1 MALKTQPDQSED
13 DSTYPGL
20 LPTSPDGTIRSHYI
34 ETQTEE
40 VYALQAIYGDDFI
53 EHKAA
58 NTAWK
63 KAEPSFD
70 LRVKASSNEDIALT
84 LSVVLTATY
93 PKSVP
98 LLSIKD
104 DDGLSKS
111 TQFKV
116 QNFIKAK
123 PKALVEAG
131 TGEPMIHELV
141 EGLQDILED
150 AAQAKALGTERSLE
164 EERAAHE
171 AELAKQAQEQ
181 REAEERKRED
191 ATKEEERVMQDMI
204 QKEVDRQRLKAKES
218 KKRNRQPTVNHGTE
232 EIQGG
237 DGDNVEFDEGVE
249 LAGVNGAV
257 FFFTSVTGRSEF
269 RVGQIATTYRVWP
282 NLQGGYTCPSLA
294 LKEYELRAASK
305 ESAQFK
311 AQIQTLE
318 SDLESV
324 KKIKHR
330 NIVPLLNYRIDRT
343 PVDDDPVA
351 LSWTV
356 RVLTPLAERGSLQEL
371 LEIAGQ
377 LDVAK
382 VRSWT
387 ADLLNALGHLHN
399 HGIVHQN
406 IHTDNVLI
414 FRESM
419 GDTVPKF
426 CDVAYERQVQT
437 LCRKSRAVA
446 SSSLARS
453 AYWLPPEIAGNSKP
467 HFTQKTDVWEFG
479 VVFLQMI
486 FGVDVFQRYQSPAS
500 LMDSLS
506 LSGPLHELV
515 SRLFKADPKKRPR
528 AFELSSSEFLA
539 TDAPILVSETSS
551 MLSPSQSATS
561 LHHHL
566 PIRVRRES
574 TSQGHTHSRYKE
586 DFVEEGRLGK
596 GGFGEVVKARKKLDG
611 QIYAIKKI
619 SQRSSASLS
628 EVLKEVRLLS
638 QISHPAVVRY
648 YNTWLEE
655 IPDLAENGDDAS
667 TEDATTDGSGQFES
681 NGLNIEF
688 ATDTGGLDFISS
700 TGYPAIEFE
709 AHDSDSEDSEEDSD
723 SDETESDDDSTVE
736 DSELG
741 AMPSPRQGR
750 SYQRAFRTV
759 MYISMEYCDKRTL
772 RDLIQRNLYK
782 ETDEIWRLFRQ
793 ILEGLVY
800 IHGLSIVHRDLKPD
814 NVFIGLG
821 ADGLNNVKIGDFGLA
836 TTGQFAVDKQ
846 SSAMDSSDMT
856 RSIGTSYYV
865 APEVRRG
872 GGSYTSKVDMYS
884 LGVMFFEMNYHSML
898 GMERADKL
906 GKLGTQSQLPDDFQ
920 PADQTTTEIVQSLV
934 TQDVKQRPTSADLLR
949 SGKLPVQLENETTRR
964 ALASLTDSASPY
976 YPKVVS
982 TLFSQP
988 VEATKDY
995 TWDISAQTQS
1005 VTELLY
1011 QGIVKEE
1018 LVGIFRK
1025 HGAIEVNRSTLY
1037 PRSSHYS
1044 ANQNLVKLLDE
1055 SGCVV
1060 QLPFDLMLGN
1070 ARGLAKQDGSTIAK
1084 RSYTFGSVYRQKQ
1097 NGGQPLMIGEV
1108 DFDVVSAD
1116 NLDLALKEAEVIKVL
1131 DEIVETFPSPS
1142 PMCFHLGHSD
1152 LLQLIFDF
1160 CNVDLNARHL
1170 TAESLSKLN
1179 IHSFT
1184 FQKIRAELRSPLIGI
1199 SATSIEDLKRF
1210 DFRDTPT
1217 KAFNKLK
1224 AIFEGSPMYEKVQS
1238 TLAHLKDVIEYTKRL
1253 GIRSKVYINP
1263 LSSVKENF
1271 FTGGILFQCIYDKKF
1286 RDVFAAGG
1294 RYDSLIRAHRPKI
1307 GNQAKGLHAVGFSL
1321 AWEKLARSPKSG
1333 GKAFLKKGEEEPQGV
1348 FNAKRCDV
1356 LVASFD
1362 AHILRTAGLELLS
1375 LLWAHDVSAEL
1386 ARDAR
1391 SPDELVSRNRD
1402 ESYSWIIMLK
1412 QDSML
1417 KIRTM
1422 DRKDVADVE
1431 LPNSQL
1437 LNWLRGAIRERT
1449 SRQTTSS
1456 LRGPDNLGT
1465 STHGPDGGV
1474 GGMAVPN
1481 TEQEV
1486 KVLIAGTRSKK
1497 SNRRIIIE
1505 QAQANAASLV
1515 HSFLEGPI
1523 AAVETSDMVL
1533 ELIQETALSEPET
1546 WRRAEQ
1552 SVDKNERKYV
1562 QEIHD
1567 MLASWR
1573 TAWETGQGADRH
1585 AFVYNFRTTK
1595 CIYYDLG
1602 A

>member
-1 MALKTQPDQSED
+1 MASKTQPDQSKD

-20 LPTSPDGTIRSHYI
+20 LPTSPDGTTRSHYI

-70 LRVKASSNEDIALT
+70 LRVKASSNEAIALT

-104 DDGLSKS
+104 DDDLSKS

-123 PKALVEAG
+123 PKDLVEAG

-204 QKEVDRQRLKAKES
+204 QKEVDRQRLKAKET
-218 KKRNRQPTVNHGTE
+218 KKRNRQSTVNHSTE
-232 EIQGG
+232 EPQGG

-249 LAGVNGAV
+249 LAGANGAV
-257 FFFTSVTGRSEF
+257 FFFTSVTGKSEF

-282 NLQGGYTCPSLA
+282 HVQGGYTCPSLA
-294 LKEYELRAASK
+294 LKEYELRAPSK

-343 PVDDDPVA
+343 PVDDDPAA

-377 LDVAK
+377 LDIGK

-437 LCRKSRAVA
+437 LCRKSRAV
-446 SSSLARS
+446 SSSSSARS

-486 FGVDVFQRYQSPAS
+486 FGVNVFQRYQSPAS

-539 TDAPILVSETSS
+539 TDAPILISETPS

-561 LHHHL
+561 LHHHHL

-655 IPDLAENGDDAS
+655 IPDLAENGDDVS
-667 TEDATTDGSGQFES
+667 TEDPTTDGSVQSES

-709 AHDSDSEDSEEDSD
+709 AHDSDSEDSEEDSE
-723 SDETESDDDSTVE
+723 SDETDSDGDSTVE

-741 AMPSPRQGR
+741 AMPSPRRVR

-759 MYISMEYCDKRTL
+759 MYISMEYCDKRVSH
-772 RDLIQRNLYK
+772 D
-782 ETDEIWRLFRQ
+782 
-793 ILEGLVY
+793 
-800 IHGLSIVHRDLKPD
+800 HGLDSV
-814 NVFIGLG
+814 
-821 ADGLNNVKIGDFGLA
+821 LN
-836 TTGQFAVDKQ
+836 
-846 SSAMDSSDMT
+846 
-856 RSIGTSYYV
+856 
-865 APEVRRG
+865 
-872 GGSYTSKVDMYS
+872 
-884 LGVMFFEMNYHSML
+884 
-898 GMERADKL
+898 
-906 GKLGTQSQLPDDFQ
+906 
-920 PADQTTTEIVQSLV
+920 
-934 TQDVKQRPTSADLLR
+934 
-949 SGKLPVQLENETTRR
+949 
-964 ALASLTDSASPY
+964 
-976 YPKVVS
+976 
-982 TLFSQP
+982 
-988 VEATKDY
+988 
-995 TWDISAQTQS
+995 
-1005 VTELLY
+1005 
-1011 QGIVKEE
+1011 
-1018 LVGIFRK
+1018 
-1025 HGAIEVNRSTLY
+1025 
-1037 PRSSHYS
+1037 
-1044 ANQNLVKLLDE
+1044 
-1055 SGCVV
+1055 
-1060 QLPFDLMLGN
+1060 
-1070 ARGLAKQDGSTIAK
+1070 
-1084 RSYTFGSVYRQKQ
+1084 
-1097 NGGQPLMIGEV
+1097 
-1108 DFDVVSAD
+1108 
-1116 NLDLALKEAEVIKVL
+1116 
-1131 DEIVETFPSPS
+1131 
-1142 PMCFHLGHSD
+1142 
-1152 LLQLIFDF
+1152 
-1160 CNVDLNARHL
+1160 
-1170 TAESLSKLN
+1170 
-1179 IHSFT
+1179 
-1184 FQKIRAELRSPLIGI
+1184 
-1199 SATSIEDLKRF
+1199 
-1210 DFRDTPT
+1210 
-1217 KAFNKLK
+1217 
-1224 AIFEGSPMYEKVQS
+1224 
-1238 TLAHLKDVIEYTKRL
+1238 
-1253 GIRSKVYINP
+1253 
-1263 LSSVKENF
+1263 
-1271 FTGGILFQCIYDKKF
+1271 
-1286 RDVFAAGG
+1286 
-1294 RYDSLIRAHRPKI
+1294 
-1307 GNQAKGLHAVGFSL
+1307 
-1321 AWEKLARSPKSG
+1321 
-1333 GKAFLKKGEEEPQGV
+1333 
-1348 FNAKRCDV
+1348 
-1356 LVASFD
+1356 
-1362 AHILRTAGLELLS
+1362 
-1375 LLWAHDVSAEL
+1375 
-1386 ARDAR
+1386 
-1391 SPDELVSRNRD
+1391 
-1402 ESYSWIIMLK
+1402 
-1412 QDSML
+1412 
-1417 KIRTM
+1417 
-1422 DRKDVADVE
+1422 
-1431 LPNSQL
+1431 
-1437 LNWLRGAIRERT
+1437 
-1449 SRQTTSS
+1449 
-1456 LRGPDNLGT
+1456 
-1465 STHGPDGGV
+1465 
-1474 GGMAVPN
+1474 
-1481 TEQEV
+1481 
-1486 KVLIAGTRSKK
+1486 
-1497 SNRRIIIE
+1497 
-1505 QAQANAASLV
+1505 
-1515 HSFLEGPI
+1515 
-1523 AAVETSDMVL
+1523 
-1533 ELIQETALSEPET
+1533 
-1546 WRRAEQ
+1546 
-1552 SVDKNERKYV
+1552 
-1562 QEIHD
+1562 
-1567 MLASWR
+1567 
-1573 TAWETGQGADRH
+1573 
-1585 AFVYNFRTTK
+1585 
-1595 CIYYDLG
+1595 
-1602 A
+1602 